1 MDKIEKYK
9 DIIQEELTYRQSIK
23 ISNAPQL
30 NRHLIMDERRT
41 QFILM
46 DIGWF
51 NKRYLSD
58 VSFHIV
64 IVDDKV
70 WLHNNYTDVD
80 IAAQLVKL
88 GISKSDIVLAFLPK
102 FIQETTEYAVA

>member
-9 DIIQEELTYRQSIK
+9 DIIEEELSYRKAVK
-23 ISNAPQL
+23 IANAPQL
-30 NRHLIMDERRT
+30 KRHLIMNEERT

-51 NKRYLSD
+51 KKRYLSD
-58 VSFHIV
+58 VIFHIG

-70 WLHNNYTDVD
+70 WLHNNFTDID
-80 IAAQLVKL
+80 IAGQLAKS